1 VLREVMNTHRS
12 QSPQVRTWQ
21 TQNPDSPMHRDSR
34 GSLPSLGQNREA
46 GIDARESIPNGMR
59 TANGAEEN
67 RSLGKQSPGPN
78 RGAAR
83 RSVRADRMNLEVDGG
98 KK

>member
-1 VLREVMNTHRS
+1 MLREVINTHRS

-59 TANGAEEN
+59 TANGAEKIDHSAEN
-67 RSLGKQSPGPN
+67 HWGQTGERQDGAFGPI
-78 RGAAR
+78 G
-83 RSVRADRMNLEVDGG
+83 
-98 KK
+98 